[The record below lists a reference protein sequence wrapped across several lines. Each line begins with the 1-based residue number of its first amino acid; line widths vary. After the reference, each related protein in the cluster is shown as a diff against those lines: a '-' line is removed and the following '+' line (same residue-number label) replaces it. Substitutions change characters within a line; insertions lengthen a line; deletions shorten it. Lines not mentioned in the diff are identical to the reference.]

1 MRSSAAPHRRPR
13 RHRILA
19 AAALSLAVLGTG
31 AGCANA
37 NPAVAAYVDGTA
49 ITQTQLDAAVA
60 GVEKTVQEG
69 QQVSPQAVLDAM
81 VHGVIAEKIAAKNGI
96 TVTDADRD
104 AALKGSNLEPLLP
117 FPAAKE
123 VAYDIADQQIVAQ
136 KVGSQPY
143 LEQVAQQKVTVNP
156 RFGVLDEQQK
166 LVNGDQSGSLARPS
180 SPSPTPTP

>member
-1 MRSSAAPHRRPR
+1 MRSSAAPHRRTR
-13 RHRILA
+13 LA
-19 AAALSLAVLGTG
+19 AAALGVLALGALGVT

-37 NPAVAAYVDGTA
+37 NPAVAAYVDGTR
-49 ITQTQLDAAVA
+49 ITETQLDAAVA
-60 GVEKTVQEG
+60 AVGQTVEQG

-81 VHGVIAEKIAAKNGI
+81 VHGVIADHIAAKNGI

-117 FPAAKE
+117 IPAAKE
-123 VAYDIADQQIVAQ
+123 VAFDIADQQIVAE

-143 LEQVAQQKVTVNP
+143 LEQLAQQKVTVNP
-156 RFGVLDEQQK
+156 RYGVLDDQQK
-166 LVNGDQSGSLARPS
+166 LINSEQSGSLAKPA